1 VLRYQIQVPRIR
13 PTNLHARRLR
23 REATDVERKLWSRLR
38 NRQLANYKFRFQAT
52 IGPYVVDFLC
62 AEKRLIVELDGGQH
76 NPRVDATRS
85 TFLESQGYVLSRF
98 WNNEVVENLDGVLQA
113 IGNRLAELPW
123 VHDSP
128 SPNPLPQAGE
138 G

>member
-1 VLRYQIQVPRIR
+1 MPKIR
-13 PTNLHARRLR
+13 PTNPHARRLR
-23 REATDVERKLWSRLR
+23 REATEVEQKLWSCRR
-38 NRQLANYKFRFQAT
+38 NRQLGGNKFRFQAT

-62 AEKRLIVELDGGQH
+62 AEKRLVVELDRSQH
-76 NPRVDATRS
+76 NEEIDRRRTV
-85 TFLESQGYVLSRF
+85 FLERDGYAVQRF

-113 IGNRLAELPW
+113 IAARLAVLPAFH
-123 VHDSP
+123 VAP